1 VPVQVRPSAPH
12 YNGRSDA
19 AMNAAADKYAQ
30 SRADRQRF
38 IDKVVQSK
46 SRKKIVVAGPGTGK
60 TFLFKE
66 LLKGKNSALTLTFI
80 NSLVEDL
87 SLELCGLSDVK
98 TLHGF
103 ARWIMGQ
110 ATRSAKIFPKMSQ
123 VIKEDAEIILAQKID
138 FDTLFHNM
146 DDGNEHIALYKAR
159 KTLYGHYGFTDV
171 IFAAVKF
178 LEQNQ
183 KRIPVFDQVIV
194 DEFQDFNLL
203 EVSLIELLASKSPI
217 LITGDDDQS
226 LYYFK
231 NASPSYIRD
240 RHRKGDPYEAF
251 NLPYCSRCTRVI
263 VEAINDVIKAAVGE
277 GFLKGRIDKPY
288 LYFEDEKKEVDC
300 AKYPSLS
307 HVRCFAKQFPYFIA
321 KTIAEIAEE
330 RREKFSVL
338 IIAPT
343 KARCRSIAR
352 ALRSKGLENVLYVDQ
367 QAEIALT
374 AMDCLSLLSE
384 DKNCNLG
391 WRIAAKLYM
400 SKDEFRTLLEATAQ
414 DPTKP
419 VSDLIPSA
427 VKKRVK
433 SALSAFKKVNKEK
446 TINKDASTLLFAE
459 LSLDV
464 HALAQDRLRE
474 TIRARAPRTSNPAIR
489 NIPIKITTIPSS
501 KGLAQDYVF
510 VVDFDDRL
518 FLEKDGKCSDQ
529 KIYDFLVALT
539 RARKKIYLV
548 SGDAK
553 EPKFLTWIKKER
565 IETKTMSAAVRD
577 GS

>member
-1 VPVQVRPSAPH
+1 
-12 YNGRSDA
+12 
-19 AMNAAADKYAQ
+19 MNTLADKYAA
-30 SRADRQRF
+30 SKAERQRY
-38 IDKVVQSK
+38 IDKILQSK
-46 SRKKIVVAGPGTGK
+46 SQKKIVVAGPGTGK

-66 LLKGKNSALTLTFI
+66 VLRDKKTALTLTFI

-103 ARWIMGQ
+103 ARGIMGQ
-110 ATRSAKIFPKMSQ
+110 ATRGAKIFSKLSQ
-123 VIKEDAEIILAQKID
+123 VIKEDAAIILGQTVD
-138 FDTLFHNM
+138 FDSLFHNM
-146 DDGNEHIALYKAR
+146 DDQSEHIAFYRIR

-171 IFAAVKF
+171 VYAAVQF
-178 LEQNQ
+178 LEHNK

-203 EVSLIELLASKSPI
+203 EVSLIELLGSKSPI

-231 NASPSYIRD
+231 NASPSHIRE

-263 VEAINDVIKAAVGE
+263 VDAINDVIKAAVGE
-277 GFLKGRIDKPY
+277 GFLKGRINKPY
-288 LYFEDEKKEVDC
+288 LYFEDERKEADC
-300 AKYPSLS
+300 KAYPKLS

-321 KTIAEIAEE
+321 KAIAEIAEE
-330 RREKFSVL
+330 LRGKFSVL

-343 KARCRSIAR
+343 KARCRTIGRS
-352 ALRSKGLENVLYVDQ
+352 LRSKGFENVLYVEQ
-367 QAEIALT
+367 QSESSPT
-374 AMDCLSLLSE
+374 MMDCLSLLVE

-391 WRIAAKLYM
+391 WRIAADLYM
-400 SKDEFRTLLEATAQ
+400 SAAAFKTLLEATAN
-414 DPTKP
+414 DPSKR
-419 VSDLIPSA
+419 VSDLIPDA
-427 VKKRVK
+427 IKRRVK
-433 SALSAFKKVNKEK
+433 AALSAFKKVNKEK
-446 TINKDASTLLFAE
+446 TINAEASALLFEE
-459 LSLDV
+459 LSLDPHV
-464 HALAQDRLRE
+464 LAQDHLRE
-474 TIRARAPRTSNPAIR
+474 TIRARAPRASNPAIR

-501 KGLAQDYVF
+501 KGLAEDYVF

-539 RARKKIYLV
+539 RARKKIFLL
-548 SGDAK
+548 SCEAK
-553 EPKFLTWIKKER
+553 EPKFLSWIMKER
-565 IETKTMSAAVRD
+565 IEKTVIEAAEKIGR
-577 GS
+577 